1 MQTGATPRSSR
12 SPTPLQTTDQT
23 TGVITEQKLLIVSN
37 NSVGNSSV
45 SAASSEVIDKDH
57 LLSPMTQVQNLGS
70 NSCIPHI
77 LFTVSHCLPAWNL
90 FKQGKHK
97 EVSFAY
103 FQRSSISIFLNLKQS
118 SNLWLPFRQN
128 KHCSSPLLL
137 RDEGNHEL
145 NTILPCYWKSHLYY
159 QAQYL

>member
-1 MQTGATPRSSR
+1 MPQIMQTGATPRSSR

-70 NSCIPHI
+70 
-77 LFTVSHCLPAWNL
+77 
-90 FKQGKHK
+90 KK
-97 EVSFAY
+97 
-103 FQRSSISIFLNLKQS
+103 FQNFHFGRK
-118 SNLWLPFRQN
+118 
-128 KHCSSPLLL
+128 
-137 RDEGNHEL
+137 NHR
-145 NTILPCYWKSHLYY
+145 K
-159 QAQYL
+159 